1 MKLVV
6 LGLSLSS
13 SWGNGHATTYR
24 ALLKAF
30 AARGHDILFLER
42 EMPWYAAH
50 RDVADPDYCRLEY
63 YGNLE
68 ELERWRWEIGSA
80 DAVIVGS
87 YVPEGVAVGRWV
99 QANARGVRA
108 FYDIDT
114 PVTLAKLE
122 RGDFEYLSPDII
134 PGYDLYLSFTGGPTL
149 RRIERRYGAPAAR
162 ALYCSVDPDAYPP
175 LDRPKTWDLTYLGT
189 YSPDRQPTLERLLI
203 EPARRSPHLRLAV
216 AGPQYPDDLDWPANV
231 ERIDHVA
238 PADHPPFYAASRY
251 TLNVTRADMI
261 AAGWSPSVRLFE
273 AAACGC
279 PVISDR
285 WDGIETLF
293 EAGREIIL
301 ADEAEDVLRLLSRAP
316 AEEAEIGRSAR
327 ARVLGAHTAAHR
339 AAELEAHLVEAAQ
352 GRRVGSSSIRE
363 RTVKYDKERTALV
376 TGGAGFIGSHICD
389 ALIAEGMRVLCL
401 DSFLTGRRGNIA
413 HLERES
419 RFDLVECDV
428 IDGLPFRIRSG
439 RTPFTRIYHLA
450 CAASPPHYQADPEH
464 TMLTNVV
471 GTRNML
477 HLAEET
483 GARLLLT
490 STSEVYGDPE
500 VHPQTEDYRGWV
512 SCTGPRAC
520 YDEGKRAAETLAFDY
535 LRSGRSDVRVAR
547 IFNTYGPRM
556 RPDDGRVVSN
566 VICQALAGEDI
577 TVYGDGSQTRSF
589 CYVSDLVEGLMR
601 LMESDSAAGMP
612 VNLGNPNE
620 LTVSDLVDR
629 VISLTGS
636 RSRIVQRPLPEDDPR
651 RRKPD
656 IGRAKALLGWR
667 PKVALQQGLEA
678 TIAWFADSR
687 ETPGAPWRGVAGGAL
702 GGGEARLIQ
711 AAE

>member
-42 EMPWYAAH
+42 DAPWYASN
-50 RDVADPDYCRLEY
+50 RDLAEPGFCRLHY
-63 YGNLE
+63 YSSLTDLE
-68 ELERWRWEIGSA
+68 AWRDEIGAA
-80 DAVIVGS
+80 DAVIIGS
-87 YVPEGVAVGRWV
+87 YVPEGVAVGSFV
-99 QANARGVRA
+99 QHMARGVTA

-122 RGDFEYLSPDII
+122 RGEFEYLSPGLI
-134 PGYDLYLSFTGGPTL
+134 PLYDLYLSFTGGPTL
-149 RRIERRYGAPAAR
+149 EKLQMSYGSPAAR
-162 ALYCSVDPDAYPP
+162 ALYCSVDPDAYPA
-175 LDRPKTWDLTYLGT
+175 LGGPKRWDLTYLGT
-189 YSPDRQPTLERLLI
+189 YSPDRQPVLDRLLI
-203 EPARRSPHLRLAV
+203 EPARRLPNLNFAV
-216 AGPQYPDDLDWPANV
+216 AGPQYPDSIDWPANV

-238 PADHPPFYAASRY
+238 PADHPAFYDASRY
-251 TLNVTRADMI
+251 TLNVTRADMVE
-261 AAGWSPSVRLFE
+261 AGWSPSVRLFE
-273 AAACGC
+273 AAACGV

-285 WDGIETLF
+285 WAGIDSLLEP
-293 EAGREIIL
+293 GREIVLADVSEEVVAQLGEDAGAMGASARRRIL
-301 ADEAEDVLRLLSRAP
+301 AS
-316 AEEAEIGRSAR
+316 
-327 ARVLGAHTAAHR
+327 HTAAHR
-339 AAELEAHLVEAAQ
+339 AAELERHLLEAGCRKSRPAKEQ
-352 GRRVGSSSIRE
+352 K
-363 RTVKYDKERTALV
+363 VKRIDTKTALV

-389 ALIAEGMRVLCL
+389 ALIAEGARVFCL
-401 DSFLTGRRGNIA
+401 DNFLTGRRDNIR
-413 HLERES
+413 HLEREP
-419 RFDLVECDV
+419 RFELVECDV
-428 IDGLPFRIRSG
+428 IDRLPFRIRSG
-439 RTPFTRIYHLA
+439 RTPFTHIYHLA

-464 TMLTNVV
+464 TMLTNVI

-477 HLAEET
+477 HLAEDN

-535 LRSGRSDVRVAR
+535 LRSGRCDVRVAR

-566 VICQALAGEDI
+566 VVCQALAGEDI

-589 CYVSDLVEGLMR
+589 CYVSDLVAGLMR
-601 LMESDSAAGMP
+601 LMDSDSAAGMP

-620 LTVSDLVDR
+620 LTVADLVER
-629 VISLTGS
+629 VLALTGS
-636 RSRIVQRPLPEDDPR
+636 RSRIVHHPLPEDDPR

-656 IGRAKALLGWR
+656 IGRAGELLGWQPR
-667 PKVALQQGLEA
+667 VALQQGLEA
-678 TIAWFADSR
+678 TIAWFADTR
-687 ETPGAPWRGVAGGAL
+687 ETDTPWHGIGTRRTAA
-702 GGGEARLIQ
+702 GEARLIQ